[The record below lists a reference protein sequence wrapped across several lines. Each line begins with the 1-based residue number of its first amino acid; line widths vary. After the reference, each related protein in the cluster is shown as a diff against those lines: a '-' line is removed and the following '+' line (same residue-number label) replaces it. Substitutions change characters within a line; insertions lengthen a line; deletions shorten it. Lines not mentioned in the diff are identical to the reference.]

1 MGDPSPSSTFP
12 PVPSLQLEIGTS
24 YKARPPG
31 SGIPEVAAVTSED
44 LHALK
49 VKTPMVLCKP
59 RGAQGPFS
67 HGELV
72 QQPGSQTQSR
82 TAAW

>member
-1 MGDPSPSSTFP
+1 MGDPSPFSTFP

-31 SGIPEVAAVTSED
+31 SGILEAASLTSED

-59 RGAQGPFS
+59 RGAQGPLS
-67 HGELV
+67 HGEQV
-72 QQPGSQTQSR
+72 QQPGSQTQSQR
-82 TAAW
+82 AW